1 MAKSF
6 AVQWR
11 GRINKMPEFVEML
24 MKAKHGDSKSK
35 EELLNMYRPLLYKEA
50 LVDGI
55 FDEDLFQELCLVFLT
70 CISRFNVQYRQ
81 DRVEQKNIAKE
92 GAI

>member
-1 MAKSF
+1 
-6 AVQWR
+6 
-11 GRINKMPEFVEML
+11 MPEFVEML

>member
-1 MAKSF
+1 MA
-6 AVQWR
+6 
-11 GRINKMPEFVEML
+11 EFVEML
-24 MKAKHGDSKSK
+24 VKAKHGDSKSK

-70 CISRFNVQYRQ
+70 CVSRFNVQHQNGDSVKVHVKR
-81 DRVEQKNIAKE
+81 ETL
-92 GAI
+92 

>member
-1 MAKSF
+1 MA
-6 AVQWR
+6 
-11 GRINKMPEFVEML
+11 EFVEML
-24 MKAKHGDSKSK
+24 VKAKNGELKSK
-35 EELLNMYRPLLYKEA
+35 EELLDMYRPLLYKEA

-70 CISRFNVQYRQ
+70 CVSRFNVQG
-81 DRVEQKNIAKE
+81 RVEQKSISKE

>member
-1 MAKSF
+1 MA
-6 AVQWR
+6 
-11 GRINKMPEFVEML
+11 EFVEML
-24 MKAKHGDSKSK
+24 VKAKNGDAKSK
-35 EELLNMYRPLLYKEA
+35 EKLLNMYRPLLYKEA
-50 LVDGI
+50 LVGGI

>member
-1 MAKSF
+1 MAEF
-6 AVQWR
+6 A
-11 GRINKMPEFVEML
+11 EML

>member
-1 MAKSF
+1 MA
-6 AVQWR
+6 
-11 GRINKMPEFVEML
+11 EFVEML
-24 MKAKHGDSKSK
+24 VKAKNGDSKSK

-70 CISRFNVQYRQ
+70 CVSRFNVHINKTEMMKR
-81 DRVEQKNIAKE
+81 RRTSAHLKC
-92 GAI
+92 

>member
-1 MAKSF
+1 
-6 AVQWR
+6 
-11 GRINKMPEFVEML
+11 MPEFVEML

-81 DRVEQKNIAKE
+81 DRVEQENIAKE

>member
-1 MAKSF
+1 MA
-6 AVQWR
+6 
-11 GRINKMPEFVEML
+11 EFVEML
-24 MKAKHGDSKSK
+24 VKAKNGDSKSK
-35 EELLNMYRPLLYKEA
+35 EALLNMYRPLLYKEA

-70 CISRFNVQYRQ
+70 CVSRFNVQYRQ
-81 DRVEQKNIAKE
+81 GRVEQKSISKE

>member
-1 MAKSF
+1 MA
-6 AVQWR
+6 
-11 GRINKMPEFVEML
+11 EFVEML

-35 EELLNMYRPLLYKEA
+35 EELLNMYRPLLYKKA

>member
-1 MAKSF
+1 MA
-6 AVQWR
+6 
-11 GRINKMPEFVEML
+11 EFVEML

-55 FDEDLFQELCLVFLT
+55 FGEDLFQELCLVFLT